1 MSRTCTDWQ
10 EISCPRMGV
19 NFTRNDFGCFAYREN
34 QRGYKPSIVNCTL
47 LIVNFTLFWA
57 FRLSPSGFPLYLFP
71 LRSKRMPLQS
81 LTHGGCHKTNASLGL
96 GTEHVRRRDIIYL
109 RYFSEAE
116 RRLHKGSSSQFV
128 GKPMAVISIVGY
140 LPIRRFNLSLK
151 LLFGEIAKSKFGII
165 LKNDLPI

>member
-81 LTHGGCHKTNASLGL
+81 LTHSGCHKTNASLGL
-96 GTEHVRRRDIIYL
+96 DTDLIRRSDIVIYN
-109 RYFSEAE
+109 
-116 RRLHKGSSSQFV
+116 H
-128 GKPMAVISIVGY
+128 PISIF
-140 LPIRRFNLSLK
+140 ICSCTFSNLSISVSHSGK
-151 LLFGEIAKSKFGII
+151 SLFIHS
-165 LKNDLPI
+165 NTSSNSS